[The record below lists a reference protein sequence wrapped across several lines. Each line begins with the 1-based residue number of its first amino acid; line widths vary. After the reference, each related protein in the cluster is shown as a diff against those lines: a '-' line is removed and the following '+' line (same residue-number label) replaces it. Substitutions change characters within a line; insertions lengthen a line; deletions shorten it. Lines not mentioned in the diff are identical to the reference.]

1 MRNFHKLDL
10 IALSVCNAFLLPLVQ
25 CSAHEGLQKAR
36 SYRSIQD
43 GHEKLSHQKRFDIQ
57 LHGLLLWISMGF
69 LMPFG
74 ILTIRMSGRMARGST
89 QLKVF
94 FYLHVVFQTLSLLLA
109 TAGAVMSLRKFENLF
124 NNSHQRIGLALYI
137 AIWAQAVIG
146 IFRPQRGKK
155 ERNAWFLTHWILG
168 TIISIVGIINIY
180 TGLNAYHKKTSRSIG
195 LWTVLFTAEISFIG
209 FFYLFQD
216 KWEFLQKQGV
226 VLGESEA
233 LSPSD
238 EQVETQRQN
247 SKELLPDPCTK
258 QNALRNLFD

>member
-1 MRNFHKLDL
+1 ML
-10 IALSVCNAFLLPLVQ
+10 IQKVLQNEYSAKKHYPQNSLQTQSEPSVEMFPFDYYHHPLHL
-25 CSAHEGLQKAR
+25 C
-36 SYRSIQD
+36 
-43 GHEKLSHQKRFDIQ
+43 
-57 LHGLLLWISMGF
+57 
-69 LMPFG
+69 
-74 ILTIRMSGRMARGST
+74 
-89 QLKVF
+89 
-94 FYLHVVFQTLSLLLA
+94 
-109 TAGAVMSLRKFENLF
+109 
-124 NNSHQRIGLALYI
+124 
-137 AIWAQAVIG
+137 
-146 IFRPQRGKK
+146 RGKK
-155 ERNAWFLTHWILG
+155 ERNAWFLMHWILG

-195 LWTVLFTAEISFIG
+195 LWTVLFTAEISFVG

-233 LSPSD
+233 VSPTD